1 MGYNVCPGP
10 SAFAIKVLLQNAYEN
25 YKPGKLQFLTDGGS
39 ENVNTTVSDFINT
52 PGVTIKHSI
61 AQKDVVFSNSMV
73 EALNKVIK
81 HQFLFPKHITNS
93 NQLHA
98 ILEQTVLIY
107 NNGRPQMSLGGN
119 TPKETFNGI
128 SIDISKYTRYFNEQK
143 ALRRQ
148 LNKKNICKR
157 CL

>member
-1 MGYNVCPGP
+1 
-10 SAFAIKVLLQNAYEN
+10 
-25 YKPGKLQFLTDGGS
+25 
-39 ENVNTTVSDFINT
+39 
-52 PGVTIKHSI
+52 
-61 AQKDVVFSNSMV
+61 
-73 EALNKVIK
+73 
-81 HQFLFPKHITNS
+81 
-93 NQLHA
+93 
-98 ILEQTVLIY
+98 
-107 NNGRPQMSLGGN
+107 MSLGGN